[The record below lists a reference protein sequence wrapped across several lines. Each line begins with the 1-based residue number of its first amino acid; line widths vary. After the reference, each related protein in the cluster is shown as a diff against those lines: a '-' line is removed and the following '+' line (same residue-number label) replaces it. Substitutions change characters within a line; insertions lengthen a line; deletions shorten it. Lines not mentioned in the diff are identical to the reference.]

1 MAKIKLV
8 ILFLFLSFSQD
19 SKQLISNFYDA
30 FNSQDV
36 PKMMSFV
43 SDSIHYFYIDGNKLI
58 PDAKNKRE
66 LTDGMN
72 SYFTSHKTTKS
83 VIEKIMVSGS
93 YVSIKERVFWMSDGK
108 EKSQFALGIY
118 QVQLGKIQRV
128 WYYPA
133 EK

>member
-1 MAKIKLV
+1 VKQLV
-8 ILFLFLSFSQD
+8 LFVIFFFSIFTQN
-19 SKQLISNFYDA
+19 SKQLVSDFYDA
-30 FNSQDV
+30 FNAHDV

-58 PDAKNKRE
+58 PDI
-66 LTDGMN
+66 
-72 SYFTSHKTTKS
+72 TTKS
-83 VIEKIMVSGS
+83 DLADSMRSYFKSNKTRSVIEELMVSGS
-93 YVSIKERVFWMSDGK
+93 FISIRERVFWKSAGK

-118 QVQLGKIQRV
+118 QIHLGKIQRV